1 LQEGGRVFGQEAGG
15 DFDLVIQ
22 LGAGK
27 KLEAGTEGAALRVVG
42 GVDEAGNPRLNDGA
56 STHSAGLEGDVED
69 GAGEAVV
76 AEKARGFPNDDDFG
90 VGGGVIIA
98 DSAIAGARE
107 DGIVVD
113 KYGPNGNFAGGGGG
127 AGFV

>member
-1 LQEGGRVFGQEAGG
+1 MQESGRVLGQEAGG

-27 KLEAGTEGAALRVVG
+27 KLEAGTEGAALGVVG
-42 GVDEAGNPRLNDGA
+42 GVDEAGNPSLNDRT
-56 STHSAGLEGDVED
+56 STHGAGLEGDVED

-76 AEKARGFPNDDDFG
+76 AEEACGFPNDDDFG
-90 VGGGVIIA
+90 VRGGVIIA

-107 DGIVVD
+107 DDIVVD
-113 KYGPNGNFAGGGGG
+113 K
-127 AGFV
+127 